1 MCGGPPV
8 CFALPR
14 CCGASASRRSRT
26 WGRGG
31 RKGSALRFG
40 TGATRRSSCGCSV
53 LSGGDGF
60 VLPDGAVRGFVA
72 GARGRATVPAARAA
86 FLLRRAAWELI
97 VSPRALDHR
106 VREYAGSVAA
116 PPPAEVK
123 ETIREIVREYLLEH
137 PEIIEKAMIVL
148 NAKRRAEK
156 RAKARAAIAENRA
169 ALLEHPLSPVS
180 GNPDGDVT
188 LVEFFDDQCGFCKR
202 SLEPVMDLLKS
213 DAGLRIVWK
222 EFPVLG
228 PVSRFAARASM
239 AAAKQGK
246 YLAFHEAAMGTPGK
260 LSEDAV
266 LAIAERVGLDVARL
280 RRDMADPALEAYL
293 DETRRLADALEITGT
308 PAFVIGGVLVP
319 GAVGRARLARLIA
332 EARSGG

>member
-1 MCGGPPV
+1 MR
-8 CFALPR
+8 FRAALALAAVLA
-14 CCGASASRRSRT
+14 GAAIT
-26 WGRGG
+26 
-31 RKGSALRFG
+31 
-40 TGATRRSSCGCSV
+40 
-53 LSGGDGF
+53 
-60 VLPDGAVRGFVA
+60 A
-72 GARGRATVPAARAA
+72 GARAQT
-86 FLLRRAAWELI
+86 
-97 VSPRALDHR
+97 
-106 VREYAGSVAA
+106 A

-137 PEIIEKAMIVL
+137 PEIIEKAMITL
-148 NAKRRAEK
+148 NARRQAEK
-156 RAKARAAIAENRA
+156 RAKAQAAIAENRT

-188 LVEFFDDQCGFCKR
+188 MVEFLDYQCAFCKR
-202 SLEPVMDLLKS
+202 SLEPVMALLKS

-239 AAAKQGK
+239 AAAKQGR
-246 YLAFHEAAMGTPGK
+246 YLAFHEAVMGTPGK
-260 LSEDAV
+260 LTEDAV

-293 DETRRLADALEITGT
+293 DETRRLADALGITGT
-308 PAFVIGGVLVP
+308 PAFVIGDVLVP
-319 GAVGRARLARLIA
+319 GAVGGARLARLIA